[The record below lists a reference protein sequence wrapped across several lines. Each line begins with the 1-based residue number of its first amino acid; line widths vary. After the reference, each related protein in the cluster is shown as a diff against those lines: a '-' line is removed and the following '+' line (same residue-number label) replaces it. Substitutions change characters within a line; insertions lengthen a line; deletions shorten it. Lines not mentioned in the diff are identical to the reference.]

1 MKGSNSWERVRKEI
15 DRLYRKLSDKRR
27 DFRQKVTT
35 AVVCDNQA
43 IALENLKTKDMTKSA
58 KGTKAN
64 PGKNVRQKA
73 GLNRKLLE
81 VAFGT
86 MQSMIRYK
94 CVLYGR
100 QVYFVSARNT
110 SITCSACGHKDKAS
124 RKTQATFCC
133 TKCGH
138 KENADIN
145 AAKNIRGRAL
155 SLAEVEKATSIP
167 NPPVIP

>member
-1 MKGSNSWERVRKEI
+1 MICVHIIKEN
-15 DRLYRKLSDKRR
+15 DY
-27 DFRQKVTT
+27 RQKISIV
-35 AVVCDNQA
+35 
-43 IALENLKTKDMTKSA
+43 LEDLKTKNMIKSA

-73 GLNRKLLE
+73 GLNRSLSA

-86 MQSMIRYK
+86 MQFMMSYK
-94 CVLYGR
+94 CILYGR
-100 QVYFVSARNT
+100 QLYYINARNT
-110 SITCSACGHKDKAS
+110 SITCSVCGHKDKAS

-138 KENADIN
+138 KENADVN

-155 SLAEVEKATSIP
+155 SQSEEKMAPPIP
-167 NPPVIP
+167 NPLGIL